1 MSDDK
6 VDIDRLL
13 QNMAVVFEGK
23 HFPEPDAPDC
33 KWCGRKLEW
42 KRLYKRG
49 LCETCIATDEDD
61 DV

>member
-1 MSDDK
+1 MRK
-6 VDIDRLL
+6 R
-13 QNMAVVFEGK
+13 A
-23 HFPEPDAPDC
+23 DAPDC

-42 KRLYKRG
+42 KFLYKRG